1 MHDIKVITIPDNAEK
16 IYTMEYFENL
26 GHKAA
31 KELAVFMRECLSEI
45 DEE

>member
-1 MHDIKVITIPDNAEK
+1 MILKLSLFLIMLKK